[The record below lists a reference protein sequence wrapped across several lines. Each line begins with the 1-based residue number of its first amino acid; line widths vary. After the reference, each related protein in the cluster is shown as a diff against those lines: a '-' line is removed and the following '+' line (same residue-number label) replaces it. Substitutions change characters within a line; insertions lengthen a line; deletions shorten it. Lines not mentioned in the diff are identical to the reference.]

1 MQLIEHFEVLY
12 RLGLKGA
19 GLVLFDIPWVAG
31 AEMRFLFSI
40 DCA

>member
-12 RLGLKGA
+12 RLGLKGV

-31 AEMRFLFSI
+31 AEMGFL
-40 DCA
+40 